1 MSLLIKCHFIYLV
14 KQVKIILNIMAYYS
28 GGSNSDANESNSC
41 NYLYRYRWLLFV
53 FGVIGGILLCILIP
67 LSFGYVE
74 PGQVA
79 LPKNRITKIIDEN
92 GRVYEM
98 TLDRNGRYWI
108 GLGTVLENFDA
119 RIQQKTLSLDVVAS
133 NSRGFI
139 LTIVCYYR
147 INPDELGLLFN
158 RFKYDWKT
166 SAQGEIVDTIKG
178 ITTQYSIN
186 QYINDQLEIQQYMAD
201 VISDKLREIHL
212 LPVDDVLI
220 IKRVDFTGTVDTQ
233 FLDSV
238 IQEQTNERQLF
249 QREVDLIQ
257 QNTETDRRAIVANRT
272 LVTAIGQAE
281 ATRIVNTAHAE
292 ASKIRNLA
300 RTQGFSLLFK
310 HFQVNSSSMK
320 TDFLEWYAKSNN
332 LDNIHLLYDVNNAIV
347 QLSGS

>member
-1 MSLLIKCHFIYLV
+1 
-14 KQVKIILNIMAYYS
+14 MAYYS
-28 GGSNSDANESNSC
+28 GRSDNDANETSC
-41 NYLYRYRWLLFV
+41 SDGSCSDCLYRYRWVLFV

-67 LSFGYVE
+67 ISFGYVE

-79 LPKNRITKIIDEN
+79 LPKNRISKTVDDN
-92 GRVYEM
+92 GRVYKM
-98 TLDRNGRYWI
+98 TLERNGRYWL
-108 GLGTVLENFDA
+108 GLSTVLESFDS
-119 RIQQKTLSLDVVAS
+119 RIQQKTLDLDVVAS

-147 INPDELGLLFN
+147 INTDELGLLFN

-178 ITTQYSIN
+178 ITTRYSIN
-186 QYINDQLEIQQYMAD
+186 QYIDDQQEIQEYMGG

-212 LPVDDVLI
+212 LSVDDVLI

-257 QNTETDRRAIVANRT
+257 QTTETDRRAIVANRT
-272 LVTAIGQAE
+272 LITAIGQAE

-300 RTQGFSLLFK
+300 RTQGFSLLFT
-310 HFQVNSSSMK
+310 HFDITSSSMK